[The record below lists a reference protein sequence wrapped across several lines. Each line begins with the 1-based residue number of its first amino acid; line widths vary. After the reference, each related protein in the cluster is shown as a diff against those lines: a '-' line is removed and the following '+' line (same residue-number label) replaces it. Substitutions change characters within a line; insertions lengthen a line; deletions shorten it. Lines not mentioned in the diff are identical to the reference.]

1 MKKIS
6 KHELL
11 AILAAVGVSGSS
23 CAYAADSNS
32 NDSFGKTGFEK
43 TEQSGPTKLGDESK
57 CGKGSCGTDEKGA
70 AAAQEKQKKKEAKK
84 SAKKAEKKS
93 EKKEEKK
100 SAEGN

>member
-23 CAYAADSNS
+23 CAYAANLDSNS
-32 NDSFGKTGFEK
+32 DNGFGKSEH
-43 TEQSGPTKLGDESK
+43 SGATKLGDDSK

-70 AAAQEKQKKKEAKK
+70 AAAQEKKKKKDADKKAAKK
-84 SAKKAEKKS
+84 DEKK
-93 EKKEEKK
+93 KDKT
-100 SAEGN
+100 AEGK

>member
-1 MKKIS
+1 MKKIP

-23 CAYAADSNS
+23 CAYAANLDSNS
-32 NDSFGKTGFEK
+32 NDGFGKTEH
-43 TEQSGPTKLGDESK
+43 SGMTKLGDDSK

-70 AAAQEKQKKKEAKK
+70 AAAQEKHKKKETKK
-84 SAKKAEKKS
+84 VEKKKAEKKD
-93 EKKEEKK
+93 EKK